1 MKREDI
7 QMLGFEIVAY
17 AGDARSKL
25 LIALEQASK
34 GNFEKVD
41 ALIEE
46 ADKLIA
52 HAHKSQTL
60 MLQEE
65 AKGIDI
71 PYSFTMI
78 HGQDH
83 LMTAMLL
90 KDMITTLI
98 IMLKRTNPLEE
109 EKS

>member
-1 MKREDI
+1 MKREEI

-25 LIALEQASK
+25 LIALEQASS
-34 GNFEKVD
+34 GNFDNVD

-46 ADKLIA
+46 AGKLIT
-52 HAHKSQTL
+52 HAHRSQTL

-65 AKGIDI
+65 AQGNEI

-90 KDMITTLI
+90 KDLITTFIL
-98 IMLKRTNPLEE
+98 MLKRTNN
-109 EKS
+109 

>member
-1 MKREDI
+1 MERQDVQMK
-7 QMLGFEIVAY
+7 GFEIVAY

-25 LIALEQASK
+25 LIALDQATK
-34 GNFEKVD
+34 GEFENVD

-46 ADKLIA
+46 ANSLIVQA
-52 HAHKSQTL
+52 HLSQTL

-65 AKGIDI
+65 AKGNDV

-83 LMTAMLL
+83 LMTTMLL
-90 KDMITTLI
+90 KDMISTFIL
-98 IMLKRTNPLEE
+98 MLKRTNNL
-109 EKS
+109 

>member
-7 QMLGFEIVAY
+7 QMIGFEIVAY

-25 LIALEQASK
+25 LIALEHAAS
-34 GNFEKVD
+34 GNFTDVD

-46 ADKLIA
+46 AEKLIA
-52 HAHKSQTL
+52 HAHRSQTL

-65 AKGIDI
+65 AKGNDI

-90 KDMITTLI
+90 KDMIMTFI
-98 IMLKRTNPLEE
+98 IMLKRTDKIKEE
-109 EKS
+109 

>member
-1 MKREDI
+1 MTREEV

-25 LIALEQASK
+25 LIALEQAAK
-34 GNFEKVD
+34 GNFD
-41 ALIEE
+41 QTDTLINE
-46 ADKLIA
+46 ASELIA
-52 HAHKSQTL
+52 HAHRSQTL

-65 AKGIDI
+65 ALGNDI

-90 KDMITTLI
+90 KDMISTLI
-98 IMLKRTNPLEE
+98 LLLRNTKEE
-109 EKS
+109 SK

>member
-1 MKREDI
+1 MERVDV
-7 QMLGFEIVAY
+7 QMMGFEIVAY

-25 LIALEQASK
+25 LTALEQAAK
-34 GNFEKVD
+34 GEFDHVD
-41 ALIEE
+41 ELIKE
-46 ADKLIA
+46 ADELIA
-52 HAHKSQTL
+52 HAHRSQTL

-65 AKGIDI
+65 AKGNEV

-90 KDMITTLI
+90 KDMITTFVL
-98 IMLKRTNPLEE
+98 MLKRTNNH
-109 EKS
+109 

>member
-1 MKREDI
+1 MERIDV

-25 LIALEQASK
+25 LTVLQLATQGEFDQ
-34 GNFEKVD
+34 VD
-41 ALIEE
+41 SLIKE
-46 ADKLIA
+46 ADELIA
-52 HAHKSQTL
+52 HAHRSQTL

-65 AKGIDI
+65 ALGHVV

-83 LMTAMLL
+83 LMTTMLL
-90 KDMITTLI
+90 RDMIETFVL
-98 IMLKRTNPLEE
+98 MLKHTNT
-109 EKS
+109 K